1 MRRLLAGIVQVF
13 ATLLVSACNWSPT
26 PRTPNAAVEAMPEL
40 GGDPP
45 VSVRS
50 FKVLAG
56 TPSPMSRAD
65 ALAGLKDALPYLQ
78 QAAKQSELEGKTPTG
93 SFVNT
98 FVALPD
104 GTVPIM
110 MEGQSRLNGGDPNGV
125 VKGFL
130 ELAMSNEWRFPA
142 SGGKTLIEVEFVV
155 GRP

>member
-1 MRRLLAGIVQVF
+1 MRSPLAGIFQVF
-13 ATLLVSACNWSPT
+13 ATLVVSACDWSPT
-26 PRTPNAAVEAMPEL
+26 PRIPNPAVETMPEL

-45 VSVRS
+45 VSVRT

-56 TPSPMSRAD
+56 TPQPMSRAD
-65 ALAGLKDALPYLQ
+65 ALAGLKEVLPYLQ
-78 QAAKQSELEGKTPTG
+78 QAAKQREVDGKMPSG

-104 GTVPIM
+104 GSVPIM
-110 MEGQSRLNGGDPNGV
+110 MEGQSRLNGGDAKGV

-155 GRP
+155 GQP